1 MNTIAFYRS
10 KMKRR
15 VVQAK
20 RNNYTLNDY
29 GGLFYG
35 WTYNNYPVEVD
46 AITRGAYV
54 QVNSQ

>member
-10 KMKRR
+10 KMVRR
-15 VVQAK
+15 ARQAK
-20 RNNYTLNDY
+20 RNGRELNDY